1 MKRIG
6 LVKIMRGIVKLFL
19 PYALQKWHMRKAYH
33 MTEPWDPPPGFSLAA
48 CVRGVLPYGLV
59 RRWLKVRHE
68 RQVGNARYVSG
79 VPGRAHPMSAVTA
92 WWRIMRFGLRP
103 RISVVVA
110 SYNYAKLIG
119 DTLDSILAQTYRN
132 FEVIVVDDGSSDE
145 SVEVIGRYVR
155 RHKNVKLY
163 THEGGV
169 NRGLPATVKLGIE
182 KARGEYVAFC
192 ESDDVWTP
200 DHLEEKV
207 ALIDRHGGEPKV
219 IINDILPFGDESR
232 CHAALC
238 AIQERMGILGGER
251 NAISPLLFRKK
262 NWICTFSSCMVDREA
277 ISACD
282 FDSCPRPSNLDW
294 WLWRQICCA
303 NDIYVVHAQLTL
315 WRMHDSYL
323 AHEDMD
329 ALMRQREFIDRMDR
343 MLVGRFPGETEDLR
357 QILEARDRLVFAGG
371 RLFIDGAEAAAQPR
385 FSVVMA
391 TFNRAFC
398 ICTAIDSLLRQTYQ
412 NFELVIVD
420 DGSTDGTGDLVES
433 AYGREVAS
441 GKIRYTRI
449 DNAGVCKARN
459 VGLGLAR
466 NDWIAYLDS
475 DNEMCPF
482 FLETFVREIAGDP
495 QARNFYARLVRRRS
509 RENIGRE
516 FDFQALLRGNF
527 IDLGVYVHHRS
538 LLDECGGFDEAM
550 TRFVDWELVV
560 RQCKA
565 SVPRFI
571 DEILLLYNDAD
582 GFSRITNTASQKRNL
597 DYFRRKHCN
606 WPTVTTVIT
615 TYNHEKYIRRAIE
628 SAIMQKGEFIHE
640 ILVSDDGSTDRTR
653 EVIREVCEKYPGYVT
668 DISGDRNLGISG
680 NMRRCFSMST
690 GDYVAVLEGDDYWFS
705 IWKLNRQVRFMH
717 GHPRC
722 SMCFSRIK
730 LLTPDGKFS
739 LLPRQEGLPDELT
752 GEDFIRDPNQNLI
765 ANFSSCMFRGDLVR
779 SLPDVL
785 FSARFNEIACAF
797 YMERKG
803 PIGFL
808 PDVMSVYR
816 IHDHGVWSAC
826 DRARQVES
834 SIKVREVALAVSA
847 PCYHGRLESIIGKL
861 KDNLKGMAKE
871 HESK

>member
-6 LVKIMRGIVKLFL
+6 LVKRVRGIAKLLF
-19 PYALQKWHMRKAYH
+19 PYALQRWYMRRAYR
-33 MTEPWDPPPGFSLAA
+33 MAEPWDPAPGLSLAA
-48 CVRGVLPYGLV
+48 CVRNVLPYGLV
-59 RRWLKVRHE
+59 RLWLKSRYE
-68 RQVGNARYVSG
+68 RQVGNARYRTG
-79 VPGRAHPMSAVTA
+79 VPSRAHAMSAIMA
-92 WWRIMRFGLRP
+92 RLRIRWFRQHP
-103 RISVVVA
+103 KISVVVA

-119 DTLDSILAQTYRN
+119 DTLDSLIAQTYRN
-132 FEVIVVDDGSSDE
+132 FEVIVVDDGSTDE

-155 RHKNVKLY
+155 KYPNVKLY

-169 NRGLPATVKLGIE
+169 NRGLPATVKLGIS
-182 KARGEYVAFC
+182 KADGRYVAFC

-207 ALIDRHGGEPKV
+207 ALINKHGGKPKV
-219 IINDILPFGDESR
+219 IINDILAFGDEER
-232 CHAALC
+232 CRAAND
-238 AIQERMGILGGER
+238 AIHERMCVLSGER
-251 NAISPLLFRKK
+251 NSISPMLFRKK

-277 ISACD
+277 IAACD

-294 WLWRQICCA
+294 WLWRQVCCA

-315 WRMHDSYL
+315 WRMHNSYL
-323 AHEDMD
+323 VHEDMD
-329 ALMRQREFIDRMDR
+329 ALLRQREFIERMDR
-343 MLVGRFPGETEDLR
+343 MLVGRFPDETGDLR
-357 QILEARDRLVFAGG
+357 RAVEERDRLAFTGG
-371 RLFIDGAEAAAQPR
+371 RLIVDGVEAEAQPM

-398 ICTAIDSLLRQTYQ
+398 IRTAIDSLLGQSYQ

-433 AYGREVAS
+433 AYGREVES

-449 DNAGVCKARN
+449 ENVGVCKARN

-482 FLETFVREIAGDP
+482 FLEAFVREIVHNP
-495 QARNFYARLVRRRS
+495 SERNFYARLVRRRS

-516 FDFQALLRGNF
+516 FDFSALLRGNF

-550 TRFVDWELVV
+550 TRFVDWELIV

-571 DEILLLYNDAD
+571 DEILLLYNDSD
-582 GFSRITNTASQKRNL
+582 KFSRITNTASQKRNL
-597 DYFRRKHCN
+597 DYFRKKHCN

-615 TYNHEKYIRRAIE
+615 TYNHEKYIKRAIE

-653 EVIREVCEKYPGYVT
+653 EVIRQVCEKHPGYVT

-680 NMRRCFSMST
+680 NMRRCFGMST

-717 GHPRC
+717 SHPSC

-730 LLTPDGKFS
+730 LLTPDGRFS

-765 ANFSSCMFRGDLVR
+765 ANFSSCMFRGDIVR
-779 SLPDVL
+779 SFPDIL

-826 DRARQVES
+826 DRARQIES

-847 PCYHGRLESIIGKL
+847 PRYHGRLESIIGKL